1 MAIANHTVSRDGTRH
16 YSLFAASP
24 PKYRKKH
31 FAEPVNAGP
40 FARD

>member
-1 MAIANHTVSRDGTRH
+1 MEPTTC
-16 YSLFAASP
+16 SLFAASP
-24 PKYRKKH
+24 PKFRKKH